1 MKVKQLNKI
10 KKKKLYIKLFNKDIK
25 DYGIRRDFLN
35 RCFRPN
41 DTIIDII

>member
-1 MKVKQLNKI
+1 MKIKAINKQ

-25 DYGIRRDFLN
+25 DYGIKRDFLN

-41 DTIIDII
+41 EKVVDII